1 MYVCPIYVRSLG
13 VSCVVGAG
21 LLTLRKLNAESA
33 PERRTSWRHVPC
45 QASVLGMLPVNDF
58 SDYLTHL
65 SRWVRVIHSWSVC
78 DSFSLP
84 QPKKL
89 LREHSP
95 ELWAFFLLTSSAAG
109 SMRCASASSPLCST
123 SSTMSI

>member
-1 MYVCPIYVRSLG
+1 MEARTLQ
-13 VSCVVGAG
+13 G
-21 LLTLRKLNAESA
+21 L
-33 PERRTSWRHVPC
+33 
-45 QASVLGMLPVNDF
+45 VLGMLPVSDF

-84 QPKKL
+84 QSKKL
-89 LREHSP
+89 LREHGG
-95 ELWAFFLLTSSAAG
+95 ELWAFFLPYLQHR